1 MIPLSIPKLA
11 GNEWTYI
18 KECLDTNWVS
28 SAGKFVGKFEEDIA
42 AYTGSVHAI
51 ACMNGTAA
59 LHVSQLL
66 LGVGPDDLVLAPN
79 ITFVATLNAI
89 AYTGAEAVL
98 IDVDPISWQL
108 DLDVLARFLAEE
120 CDRDAANN
128 LIHKAD
134 GKQIKA
140 IMPVHVLG
148 NLCDMDALLSLCEK
162 YDLPIIEDSTEAL
175 GSTYKGKHAGTFGHF
190 GTSSFNGNK
199 IITTG
204 GGGMIFTQNADLAT
218 RAKHLTTTA
227 KTDPL
232 DYFHDETGYN
242 YRLVNVLAAMGV
254 AQLEQFPG
262 FLVAKKK
269 MDAFYRSELSGVG
282 DIRFQEITPGVDP
295 NCWLFTFRTAR
306 MRELLT
312 YLNANGVQSR
322 PFWTPMN
329 QLPMY
334 AGFRYYHQDDNSS
347 KLHAEAIS
355 IPSSSGITET
365 ELREVVAKVREFFH
379 VQTSALSER

>member
-1 MIPLSIPKLA
+1 MIPLSIPQIA
-11 GNEWTYI
+11 GNEWTYV
-18 KECLDTNWVS
+18 KECLDTGWVS
-28 SAGKFVGKFEEDIA
+28 SAGKFVGLFEERMIA
-42 AYTGSVHAI
+42 YNGSAHAI

-59 LHVSQLL
+59 LHISQVL
-66 LGVGPDDLVLAPN
+66 LGVGPGDLVLAPN

-98 IDVDPISWQL
+98 LDVDSANWQL
-108 DLDVLARFLAEE
+108 DLNILERFLAEE
-120 CDRDAANN
+120 CEQDDEGH
-128 LIHKAD
+128 LVHCGD
-134 GKQIKA
+134 GKRIKA

-148 NLCDMDALLSLCEK
+148 NICDMDRLLALCGK
-162 YDLPIIEDSTEAL
+162 YGLPIIEDSTEAL
-175 GSTYKGKHAGTFGHF
+175 GSTYKGRHAGTFGAF

-199 IITTG
+199 IMTTG
-204 GGGMIFTQNADLAT
+204 GGGMVFTQQSDLAA
-218 RAKHLTTTA
+218 RARHLTTTA

-254 AQLEQFPG
+254 AQLEQLAG
-262 FLVAKKK
+262 FLAAKKK
-269 MDAFYRSELSGVG
+269 MDAFYREQLAGVG
-282 DIRFQEITPGVDP
+282 DIRFQEITPGVTP
-295 NCWLFTFRTAR
+295 NCWLFTFRTQR

-334 AGFRYYHQDDNSS
+334 SGWRYYHQEDNSS
-347 KLHAEAIS
+347 ALHAEAIS
-355 IPSSSGITET
+355 IPSSSGITMDQ
-365 ELREVVAKVREFFH
+365 LVEVVGKIKAFYD
-379 VQTSALSER
+379 

>member
-11 GNEWTYI
+11 GNEWAYV
-18 KECLDTNWVS
+18 KECLDTGWVS
-28 SAGKFVGKFEEDIA
+28 SAGKFVSQFENDLV
-42 AYTGSVHAI
+42 AYTSSAHAI

-66 LGVGPDDLVLAPN
+66 LGVGPGDLVLAPN

-89 AYTGAEAVL
+89 SYTGAEAVL
-98 IDVDPISWQL
+98 LDVDPVNWQL
-108 DLDVLARFLAEE
+108 DLEILARFLAEE
-120 CDRDAANN
+120 CGRDAKGN
-128 LIHKAD
+128 LIHTAD
-134 GKQIKA
+134 GKRIKA

-148 NLCDMDALLSLCEK
+148 NLCDMDTLLSICHQ
-162 YDLPIIEDSTEAL
+162 YDLPVVEDSTEAL
-175 GSTYKGKHAGTFGHF
+175 GSTYKGRHAVTFGDF

-204 GGGMIFTQNADLAT
+204 GGGMIFTQNADLAA

-232 DYFHDETGYN
+232 EYFHDETGYN

-269 MDAFYRSELSGVG
+269 MDAFYRRELKGVG
-282 DIRFQEITPGVDP
+282 DITFQEITPGVDP

-334 AGFRYYHQDDNSS
+334 ASFRYYHHEDNSS

-355 IPSSSGITET
+355 IPSSSSITED
-365 ELREVVAKVREFFH
+365 ELSVVVAKIKSFY
-379 VQTSALSER
+379 A

>member
-1 MIPLSIPKLA
+1 MIPLSIPQLG
-11 GNEWTYI
+11 GNEWTYV
-18 KECLDTNWVS
+18 KECLDTGWVS
-28 SAGKFVGKFEEDIA
+28 SAGKFVGLFEERML
-42 AYTGSVHAI
+42 AYNGSAHAI

-66 LGVGPDDLVLAPN
+66 LGVGPGDLVLAPN

-98 IDVDPISWQL
+98 IDVDPANWQL
-108 DLDVLARFLAEE
+108 DLNVLERFLKEE
-120 CDRDAANN
+120 CDSSTAGE
-128 LIHKAD
+128 LVHKAD
-134 GKQIKA
+134 EKRIKA

-148 NLCDMDALLSLCEK
+148 NICNMDRLLSLCET
-162 YDLPIIEDSTEAL
+162 YGLPIVEDSTEAL
-175 GSTYKGKHAGTFGHF
+175 GSTYNGCHAGTFGTF

-199 IITTG
+199 IMTTG
-204 GGGMIFTQNADLAT
+204 GGGMIFTQDADLAA

-262 FLVAKKK
+262 FLAAKKK
-269 MDAFYRSELSGVG
+269 MDAFYRQELAGVG
-282 DIRFQEITPGVDP
+282 DVRFQEITEGVDP

-322 PFWTPMN
+322 PFWAPMN

-334 AGFRYYHQDDNSS
+334 AGWRYYHQEDNSS
-347 KLHAEAIS
+347 LLHAEAIS
-355 IPSSSGITET
+355 IPSSSGITVKQMT
-365 ELREVVAKVREFFH
+365 EVVEKIKAFY
-379 VQTSALSER
+379 QG

>member
-1 MIPLSIPKLA
+1 MIPLSIPQIA
-11 GNEWTYI
+11 GNEWTYV
-18 KECLDTNWVS
+18 KECLDPGWVS
-28 SAGKFVGKFEEDIA
+28 SAGKFVGLFEERMIA
-42 AYTGSVHAI
+42 YNGSAHAI

-59 LHVSQLL
+59 LHISQLL
-66 LGVGPDDLVLAPN
+66 LGVGPGDLVLAPN

-98 IDVDPISWQL
+98 LDVDPANWQL
-108 DLDVLARFLAEE
+108 DLDVLERFLGEE
-120 CDRDAANN
+120 CERNASGK
-128 LIHKAD
+128 LVHKVD
-134 GKQIKA
+134 EKRIKA

-148 NLCDMDALLSLCEK
+148 NICDMDRLLALCDK
-162 YDLPIIEDSTEAL
+162 YSLPIIEDSTEAL
-175 GSTYKGKHAGTFGHF
+175 GSTYKGRHAGTFGAF

-204 GGGMIFTQNADLAT
+204 GGGMIFTQEADMAA

-254 AQLEQFPG
+254 AQLEQFSG
-262 FLVAKKK
+262 FLAAKRK
-269 MDAFYRSELSGVG
+269 MDAFYREQLAGVG
-282 DIRFQEITPGVDP
+282 DIRFQEITPGVAP
-295 NCWLFTFRTAR
+295 NCWLFTFRTNR

-312 YLNANGVQSR
+312 YLNANGVQTR

-334 AGFRYYHQDDNSS
+334 AGWRYYHQKNNS
-347 KLHAEAIS
+347 KALHAEAIS
-355 IPSSSGITET
+355 IPSSSSITEA
-365 ELREVVAKVREFFH
+365 ELREVVAKIKAFYQE
-379 VQTSALSER
+379 